1 MLFPPP
7 WTPLIIQFTRVQV
20 ELYSGVFNNVLDST
34 KVVSGN
40 HAGQFKEENKQGE
53 GGGGIFNDLL
63 EKRKIRHL
71 AGFSFFFVL
80 FPRNLFIF
88 PKNH

>member
-1 MLFPPP
+1 MDTDLRRVKVKEIRGGGGESFLMLPPP

-40 HAGQFKEENKQGE
+40 HAGQLKEQKKDSKNAL
-53 GGGGIFNDLL
+53 GGWG
-63 EKRKIRHL
+63 
-71 AGFSFFFVL
+71 V
-80 FPRNLFIF
+80 
-88 PKNH
+88 

>member
-7 WTPLIIQFTRVQV
+7 WIPLIIQFTRVQV

-40 HAGQFKEENKQGE
+40 HAGQFKEENK
-53 GGGGIFNDLL
+53 
-63 EKRKIRHL
+63 
-71 AGFSFFFVL
+71 
-80 FPRNLFIF
+80 
-88 PKNH
+88 